1 MGLEPTTT
9 GITILDSTIELQS
22 PYRNTLRNLTVL
34 PDTWHCMAKTETE
47 SDNSLTFADLPWAHR
62 STSVFLYMVGLP
74 GFEPGPGGLK
84 VRCAKPLTL
93 QSHIGP

>member
-34 PDTWHCMAKTETE
+34 PDNWHCMAKTETE
-47 SDNSLTFADLPWAHR
+47 SDNSLTFADLPGAHR
-62 STSVFLYMVGLP
+62 STNVFLYGVSTMPYASVIASVISIRDS
-74 GFEPGPGGLK
+74 EPRYLS
-84 VRCAKPLTL
+84 RR
-93 QSHIGP
+93 

>member
-1 MGLEPTTT
+1 MLHYHIETLYPSRRKALRYTSLE
-9 GITILDSTIELQS
+9 
-22 PYRNTLRNLTVL
+22 
-34 PDTWHCMAKTETE
+34 C
-47 SDNSLTFADLPWAHR
+47 F
-62 STSVFLYMVGLP
+62 YMVGLP